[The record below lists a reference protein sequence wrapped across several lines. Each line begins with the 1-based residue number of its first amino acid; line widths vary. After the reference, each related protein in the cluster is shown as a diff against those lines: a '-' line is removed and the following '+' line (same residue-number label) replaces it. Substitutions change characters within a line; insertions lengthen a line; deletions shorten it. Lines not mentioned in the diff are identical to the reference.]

1 MGYLDNSSITV
12 DASLTKRGR
21 ELLSRND
28 GSFRITQFAL
38 GDDEVDYT
46 LFNVNHPNGSQ
57 FSGEAIENMPL
68 IEAIPDETNIMR
80 HKLVT
85 LARGTSKLPVV
96 TANVSKI
103 TLTVGAT
110 AQINPNTLNFNDAN
124 STTIEPSGYTATIA
138 DRRLV
143 SNFVSKG
150 AGAGTEASLTLNP
163 YVGTAVS
170 TALRGS
176 VFSLTAITSQTLFG
190 SNNKLLTTLTITGN
204 DSGASI
210 VIPVEISKNVIAQ
223 SAAQGETGIT
233 LR

>member
-12 DASLTKRGR
+12 DAILTKRGR

-57 FSGEAIENMPL
+57 YSGEAIENMPL
-68 IEAIPDETNIMR
+68 IEAIPDETNIMK

-103 TLTVGAT
+103 TLTIGAT
-110 AQINPNTLNFNDAN
+110 AQVNPNTLNFLDSN
-124 STTIEPSGYTATIA
+124 STAIEPSGYTATIA

-150 AGAGTEASLTLNP
+150 AGAGSQKSLTINP
-163 YVGTAVS
+163 YVGTSVS
-170 TALRGS
+170 EALRGS
-176 VFSLTAITSQTLFG
+176 VFSLTAINSTTLFG
-190 SNNKLLTTLTITGN
+190 ANNKLLTTLTITGN
-204 DSGASI
+204 DTGASV
-210 VIPVEISKNVIAQ
+210 VIPVEINKTVVAQ
-223 SAAQGETGIT
+223 SATQGETGIT
-233 LR
+233 LG